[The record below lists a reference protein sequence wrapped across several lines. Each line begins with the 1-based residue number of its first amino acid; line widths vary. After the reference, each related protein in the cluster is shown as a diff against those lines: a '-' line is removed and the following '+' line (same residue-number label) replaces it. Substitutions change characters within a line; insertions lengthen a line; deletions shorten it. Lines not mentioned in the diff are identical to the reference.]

1 MWGRDLLSQMS
12 MVIGSPNEAVTLQMF
27 KQGYLPGQGLGKTSS
42 GITQPL
48 QPPINL
54 ARKGLGHFL

>member
-1 MWGRDLLSQMS
+1 MS
-12 MVIGSPNEAVTLQMF
+12 MVIGSPNEVVTLQMF
-27 KQGYLPGQGLGKTSS
+27 KQGYLPGQSLGKTYS

-54 ARKGLGHFL
+54 ALKGLGHFS